1 MQIEEIAREVVDCG
15 YRIHKGLGPGLLELV
30 YEVVLAKL
38 LIERGFFVERQK
50 PVSITFEGLQFNEG
64 FRADLLVDGKLLI
77 ELKSVENLA
86 PVHSKQVITYLRLLN
101 LPLGLLMNFGAAT
114 FKEGVKRIVNN
125 HSNFASSCAPIRG
138 RSTHAKPR
146 RTRRRTTM
154 NRHVN
159 AIAGRLSLR
168 PPQRFSLEI
177 LDRVMEIVPPGK
189 TPDTAS
195 AMEAIRSEFPSV
207 EDFDRDFPSLCF
219 ALATGVGKTRLMGA
233 FISYLHLA
241 HGINNFFVLALGRG
255 GIEEARLEDYIVS
268 GLVDFDDI
276 SYDDHA
282 DLLYDLAAQT
292 VQHFRTYLLDEEAA
306 KVLRCYQRDIARFI
320 HSQMQEH
327 YWEETVGYEVI
338 VSKGFTELKRRA
350 YSQVAGES
358 MLDFRE
364 SPADKSN
371 MARYLFTGFSRCLY
385 PPAF

>member
-1 MQIEEIAREVVDCG
+1 
-15 YRIHKGLGPGLLELV
+15 
-30 YEVVLAKL
+30 
-38 LIERGFFVERQK
+38 
-50 PVSITFEGLQFNEG
+50 
-64 FRADLLVDGKLLI
+64 
-77 ELKSVENLA
+77 
-86 PVHSKQVITYLRLLN
+86 
-101 LPLGLLMNFGAAT
+101 
-114 FKEGVKRIVNN
+114 
-125 HSNFASSCAPIRG
+125 
-138 RSTHAKPR
+138 
-146 RTRRRTTM
+146 M

-159 AIAGRLSLR
+159 AIVGRLSLR